1 MWLLYLVATNN
12 RDFMINKLVISVL
25 IVLLSI
31 PPSAG
36 TTAWMAMSMSDSG
49 PASASLMPM
58 DAMHQHHMPSAASGQ
73 ASAEDPGQA
82 HDHREADCEEHCM
95 SCSSHCSSTAIVS
108 SSRYY
113 FDPVQHLA
121 GTLTGATSNRHELL
135 FRPPIL
141 VQGSAG

>member
-1 MWLLYLVATNN
+1 MVASSN

-25 IVLLSI
+25 VMLLSF
-31 PPSAG
+31 PLSAG
-36 TTAWMAMSMSDSG
+36 TTAWMAMSMSDSV
-49 PASASLMPM
+49 PASENPMSM
-58 DAMHQHHMPSAASGQ
+58 DAIHHHHMPSAETGQ
-73 ASAEDPGQA
+73 APAEDPGQA
-82 HDHREADCEEHCM
+82 HDHHESDCGDHCM